1 MTAAAA
7 LVSRSRRVIGNTSKP
22 SVEQFVD
29 RPDMRHRSEHS
40 RAELTELA
48 AYKASPMVRL
58 RA

>member
-40 RAELTELA
+40 CAGLTELA
-48 AYKASPMVRL
+48 AYMASPMVRL